1 MENQKTYFISFA
13 TYMYDNT
20 FWVIDNNGQEIKE
33 LSGDY
38 SEEKLN
44 EIIKNSDSHTFFK
57 GFDKLRC
64 IACDLKNK
72 LIFKKNEK

>member
-1 MENQKTYFISFA
+1 MENKKTYSISLA
-13 TYMYDNT
+13 IYMYDNT
-20 FWVIDNNGQEIKE
+20 FWVIDHKGQEIKE
-33 LSGDY
+33 LCGYY
-38 SEEKLN
+38 SEEKMN
-44 EIIKNSDSHTFFK
+44 EIIQNSDNHTFFK